1 MSNYYNLDG
10 IVTALRKEVDIDECI
25 LAKWKEVTFPRKKDG
40 KPFQIMSKNV
50 NGASLHRKSYAM
62 QQGENEL
69 QVVAW
74 TKTSG
79 YKTDEID
86 MYEIVRYM
94 KDEKKKE
101 KKENYLPKQSF
112 LEQVYS
118 YDADDMIDAVNARIA
133 RIEKRIEAHKK
144 QIENAEHAFNAFQF
158 AYSKALAELKAN
170 CGEQENCNNS
180 TLYYMVK
187 DTIAR

>member
-10 IVTALRKEVDIDECI
+10 IVTALKKEIDVDACL

-40 KPFQIMSKNV
+40 QPFQTMSKNV
-50 NGASLHRKSYAM
+50 SGASFHRKSYAM

-69 QVVAW
+69 QVVAC

-86 MYEIVRYM
+86 MYELVKYL
-94 KDEKKKE
+94 KDDKKKE
-101 KKENYLPKQSF
+101 KKDNYLPKLSY

-118 YDADDMIDAVNARIA
+118 YDADDMIDAVNARIE

-144 QIENAEHAFNAFQF
+144 QIENAEHAFKSFQT
-158 AYSKALAELKAN
+158 AYNKALAELRQN
-170 CGEQENCNNS
+170 CGEQENCNDS

-187 DTIAR
+187 DTIVR